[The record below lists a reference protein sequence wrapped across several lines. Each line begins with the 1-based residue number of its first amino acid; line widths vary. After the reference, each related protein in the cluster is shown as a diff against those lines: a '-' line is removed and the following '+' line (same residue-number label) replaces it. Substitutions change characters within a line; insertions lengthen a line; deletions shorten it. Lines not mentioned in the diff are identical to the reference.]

1 LQEQLLQET
10 KSKKNS
16 ADDLRKQIDNLKT
29 EREEFKS
36 KNKELF
42 EKSANLQRIL
52 KDKGDEMIQLQKK
65 ISEGLLREA
74 DAE

>member
-1 LQEQLLQET
+1 MQEQLLQET